1 MKNPETKM
9 CIELEGIILTEKA
22 LEKLRSLQANNNEY
36 IEMNL
41 KTIGDAV
48 CRLACLMQECQMNI
62 EQRTETTD
70 IMSDLSFLR
79 DNFVDL
85 RKPWYSDCENGPN
98 KKPGYSPG
106 FLLEDEGCFSC
117 MCFCKTISM

>member
-1 MKNPETKM
+1 VHEHKPGVTLNFQLNKNLKQYKVMKNPETKM

-85 RKPWYSDCENGPN
+85 RKP
-98 KKPGYSPG
+98 
-106 FLLEDEGCFSC
+106 
-117 MCFCKTISM
+117 